1 MKKFLAHLVVV
12 ISFALFASCEDDISP
27 LGDLPDKYAVNLI
40 LRGDT
45 TLQTAYISR
54 LYAAENFDP
63 YSNEID
69 PAVEGAKVS
78 LKYAGSE
85 TEYFFSDTVD
95 NGKINSRYGT
105 PAKYYYLK
113 NFTPQFGKELELKV
127 VLPDGQTM
135 TSKTKVPQSIL
146 FDLDNT
152 TPFIPGP
159 LIGRDTVNVTVAWK
173 SSSLEFLKASKVKIV
188 YFHKELSGEKI
199 RHEKE
204 VQLSISVDGADIVE
218 NYIDITFNSYLK
230 INRKLLEEALEEIS
244 EGDGAKG
251 RYSVAPL
258 EIDVFFFDDNLT
270 RFYSAGLFF
279 DFGFTVRNYP
289 GDLSNINNG
298 LGFFASYVHANK
310 IIKFETQ
317 YLLNRFGYLTEK

>member
-1 MKKFLAHLVVV
+1 MKKFFAHLSA
-12 ISFALFASCEDDISP
+12 IILFALFVSCEEDISP
-27 LGDLPDKYAVNLI
+27 IGDLPDKYAVNLV

-54 LYAAENFDP
+54 LYAVENFDP
-63 YSNEID
+63 YSNKVD

-78 LKYAGSE
+78 LKYTGSN
-85 TEYFFSDTVD
+85 TEYVFNDTID
-95 NGKINSRYGT
+95 NDNINSRYGT

-127 VLPDGQTM
+127 VLPDGQTI

-159 LIGRDTVNVTVAWK
+159 LVGRDTVNVTVAWK
-173 SSSLEFLKASKVKIV
+173 NSSLELLKASKVKIV

-204 VQLSISVDGADIVE
+204 VPLSLVVE
-218 NYIDITFNSYLK
+218 GRDTVKNYIDITFNSYLK
-230 INRKLLEEALEEIS
+230 INRKLLEKALEEIS
-244 EGDGAKG
+244 EGDAAKA
-251 RYSVAPL
+251 RYSIAPL

-289 GDLSNINNG
+289 GDLSNINGG
-298 LGFFASYVHANK
+298 LGFFASYIHANK

-317 YLLNRFGYLTEK
+317 YLLNRFGYLAEK